1 MKNEFGTTGMTEK
14 EWVLRLKTL
23 TDAELI
29 YEKEECSKRTL
40 QIRGVIPSDM
50 EMLCHYI
57 REKRRRL
64 IYYDPIYL

>member
-14 EWVLRLKTL
+14 DWVLRLKTL

-29 YEKEECSKRTL
+29 YEKAECIKRTL
-40 QIRGVIPSDM
+40 QISEVIPYDM